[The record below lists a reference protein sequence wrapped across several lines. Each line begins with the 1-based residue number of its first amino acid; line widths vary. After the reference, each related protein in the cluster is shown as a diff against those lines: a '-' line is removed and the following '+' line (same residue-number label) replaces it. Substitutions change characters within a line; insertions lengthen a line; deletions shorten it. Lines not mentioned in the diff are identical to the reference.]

1 MKTGE
6 QIEEE
11 LKERVAEI
19 VQRGV
24 AALSGLEA
32 YGEAGQRIAA
42 SVAMKKLEGVANM
55 HLALRRVAEAES
67 RELVL
72 ALAVLEARRF
82 GEDEKPWLLFG
93 HVAGE
98 AKNIADLALNHASE
112 LIAEID
118 AAAKRFAHADRYP
131 EETPTEPAIGQ
142 LWWASDQGEY
152 GSEGLLIIE
161 DVDLAADPIE
171 VVFQRDN
178 FFDRSSMEWAE
189 IVAATKR
196 GTDSEHERFIYI
208 GQAPPE
214 LRDAYTRP
222 ASNGT

>member
-11 LKERVAEI
+11 LKGRVAEI

-42 SVAMKKLEGVANM
+42 SIAMKKLESVANM
-55 HLALRRVAEAES
+55 HLALRRVAEAEP
-67 RELVL
+67 RALNL
-72 ALAVLEARRF
+72 ALAVLLARR
-82 GEDEKPWLLFG
+82 GSEDPPLDYVTGTAKQI
-93 HVAGE
+93 AG
-98 AKNIADLALNHASE
+98 LALNHASE

-118 AAAKRFAHADRYP
+118 AAVDRFASFTCEGA
-131 EETPTEPAIGQ
+131 EVPTEPAIGQ
-142 LWWASDQGEY
+142 LWWAIDQREFG
-152 GSEGLLIIE
+152 GEGLLVVE
-161 DVDLAADPIE
+161 DVDLAPYPIE

-178 FFDRSSMEWAE
+178 FFDRSSMEWTA

-196 GTDSEHERFIYI
+196 GTDVEAERFLYI

-214 LRDAYTRP
+214 LRDAYKRP
-222 ASNGT
+222 IAQAR